1 MEGILTYW
9 ATAASLGPVCLAAMC
24 LEAVTAD
31 DTLTTPNPTEH
42 GLIVFLVTGPL
53 VPNQGGSSRKCGITL
68 LTWKPPRILGHD
80 LGLGPHDG
88 WGGGV
93 SWMRP
98 RGACRGSG
106 LGGRVVKAAS
116 GVS

>member
-1 MEGILTYW
+1 MYKALYIETILTYW
-9 ATAASLGPVCLAAMC
+9 ASAASLGPVGLAAMC

-31 DTLTTPNPTEH
+31 DALTAPHPTGG
-42 GLIVFLVTGPL
+42 GLIIFLMTGPL

-68 LTWKPPRILGHD
+68 LTWKPPGILGHD

-93 SWMRP
+93 S
-98 RGACRGSG
+98 
-106 LGGRVVKAAS
+106 
-116 GVS
+116 